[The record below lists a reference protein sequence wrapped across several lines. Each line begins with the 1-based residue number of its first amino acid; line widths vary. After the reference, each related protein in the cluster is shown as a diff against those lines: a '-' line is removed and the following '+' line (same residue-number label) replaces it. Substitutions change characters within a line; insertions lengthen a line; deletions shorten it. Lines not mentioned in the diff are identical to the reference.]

1 MVVGLEK
8 LMVFKFKDKETYGVY
23 KTKLS
28 GWCFFRN
35 ENDVY
40 YLKAPKNKII
50 KQLLDDKLIIE
61 HNQKMTEQ

>member
-1 MVVGLEK
+1 MVGLNE
-8 LMVFKFKDKETYGVY
+8 LFVFEFKDRETFVTL
-23 KTKLS
+23 KNKLS

-40 YLKAPKNKII
+40 YMKAPKNKII